1 MDATT
6 TTRSDAA
13 LDESVADVVARRLS
27 ALGEPT
33 RLKLVME
40 VRARDGASVQELAD
54 AVGSSLPNVS
64 KHLQVLYTSGI
75 LTRRKEGT
83 YVHYSV
89 ASDAVAALVNYAI
102 RILGGSVKPPEGPTA
117 RSNARV
123 ARARAHIE

>member
-1 MDATT
+1 MEATAT
-6 TTRSDAA
+6 NKTGPA
-13 LDESVADVVARRLS
+13 LADSVSDVVARRLS

-64 KHLQVLYTSGI
+64 KHLQVLYQSGI

-83 YVHYSV
+83 YVRYAV
-89 ASDAVAALVNYAI
+89 ASDAVAALVTYAI
-102 RILGGSVKPPEGPTA
+102 RILGASVRPPEGPEA
-117 RSNARV
+117 RASARA